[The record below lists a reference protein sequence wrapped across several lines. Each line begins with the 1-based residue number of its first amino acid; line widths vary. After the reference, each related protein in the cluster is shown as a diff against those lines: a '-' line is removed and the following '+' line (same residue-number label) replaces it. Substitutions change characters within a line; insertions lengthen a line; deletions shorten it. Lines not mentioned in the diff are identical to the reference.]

1 MQDQLKHWR
10 TKIHTVSMEWEDRNS
25 ALLAE
30 KKIMAGHYQSLKTAM
45 DGFRAVQAE
54 RLKQLSLQSQAAER
68 ELTAVIQHAERILK
82 LAEMCRKLETE
93 QVLTSCSPWHRFQGW
108 SFQGWSVTHPPH
120 RSSIVAVFGV
130 QLWTSTRNFFC
141 SR

>member
-1 MQDQLKHWR
+1 MILFNAVQDQLKHWR
-10 TKIHTVSMEWEDRNS
+10 TKIHTVSMEWEDRNA

-30 KKIMAGHYQSLKTAM
+30 KKIMAGHYQSLKAAM
-45 DGFRAVQAE
+45 DSFRAVQGE

-93 QVLTSCSPWHRFQGW
+93 QVLSAASPCHASQTW
-108 SFQGWSVTHPPH
+108 
-120 RSSIVAVFGV
+120 
-130 QLWTSTRNFFC
+130 
-141 SR
+141 